1 MSGVQIG
8 PSAIALT
15 RIPCFTREAESDL
28 VNETIAPFVAE

>member
-8 PSAIALT
+8 LGAIELT